1 MKIEGK
7 GTLKFIIDDDDGV
20 MNIITVPNSVYIP
33 DLPMVLV
40 SPQHWSQQ
48 MPDGTESI
56 SSGNYTI
63 LSLRGHRE
71 MIPYSIQSNTPIF
84 RSIPG
89 ALRYQYFAA
98 LIYHDS
104 FFSEEILCYKHIVTY
119 DKASSLGRVPE
130 GDTGNHDGYNSEKEL
145 PMSDQ

>member
-71 MIPYSIQSNTPIF
+71 MIP
-84 RSIPG
+84 
-89 ALRYQYFAA
+89 
-98 LIYHDS
+98 
-104 FFSEEILCYKHIVTY
+104 
-119 DKASSLGRVPE
+119 
-130 GDTGNHDGYNSEKEL
+130 
-145 PMSDQ
+145 